1 MKVSVIIPLYNTEKY
16 VSECIDSVISQTY
29 EDIEVIVVD
38 DGSTDGSLGVVTSL
52 YGSNEK
58 VKIISQENRGGCA
71 ARNVGLQKARGNY
84 IQFLDADD
92 KLDKNKIQSQMDLL
106 KSLQYPTDILVFSG
120 WTILGMPISDM
131 GENQKMVWHDYKNPI
146 DVLVDFILYQC
157 CLPPSVY
164 LTSMDLINKV
174 GGWDE
179 SLKRN
184 QDGDFFARIIN
195 VATALR
201 FSDMALTYYRST
213 PNSVSKTISSTV
225 AESWIRSLIKTS
237 EIIINSQHPQ
247 AEEAVCKMM
256 SSCLCT
262 LYPYYKKQ
270 RAEGEYYLRKVFPDY
285 VVNYPRLNWK
295 ERLYLMLQ
303 YIKRTSNL

>member
-1 MKVSVIIPLYNTEKY
+1 MKVSVIIPVYNAAKY
-16 VSECIDSVISQTY
+16 ISECVDSAINQTY

-38 DGSTDGSLGVVTSL
+38 DGSTDSSLDVVTSL
-52 YGSNEK
+52 YGNNDR
-58 VKIISQENRGGCA
+58 VIIISQENRGGCA
-71 ARNVGLQKARGNY
+71 ARNVGIEKAKGKY

-92 KLDKNKIQSQMDLL
+92 KLDENKIQSQMDLL
-106 KSLQYPTDILVFSG
+106 KSFQYPTDILVFSG
-120 WTILGMPISDM
+120 WTILGMSIADM
-131 GENQKMVWHDYKNPI
+131 GENQKRVWHDYKNPI
-146 DVLVDFILYQC
+146 DILVDFIHYKC

-184 QDGDFFARIIN
+184 QDGEFFARIIN
-195 VATALR
+195 VATALQ

-213 PNSVSKTISSTV
+213 PNSVSKTISSTA
-225 AESWIRSLIKTS
+225 AESWILSLIKTA

-247 AEEAVCKMM
+247 AKEAVCGMI
-256 SSCLCT
+256 SSCLCN

-270 RAEGEYYLRKVFPDY
+270 RAEGEYYLQKVFPDY